1 MGQSS
6 IINQIRNSRD
16 TALAALDSSVT
27 AVRRQIEQTTVPDPE
42 LSGQMQK
49 LTKQRAAIR
58 AAATDAVLALPDVIA
73 AAASLNTLS
82 RKMQAAAQALPD
94 ATKVLTAAAT
104 ILALGQQFSDKLT
117 NAQNG

>member
-1 MGQSS
+1 MSQPP
-6 IINQIRNSRD
+6 IITEIRNSRD
-16 TALAALDSSVT
+16 TALAALNSSVT

-42 LSGQMQK
+42 LTERMQK

-82 RKMQAAAQALPD
+82 MKMQAAAQALPD
-94 ATKVLTAAAT
+94 ATQVLPATAT
-104 ILALGQQFSDKLT
+104 ILALGQQFSDKIA
-117 NAQNG
+117 NAHNG